1 MKEHWDP
8 RARGVEQAARPGW
21 FFTGRR
27 QALSQLVAWLTA
39 APDPADNVRVVT
51 GGPGSGKSAVLA
63 RLVTMSDPRYRAGM
77 PGPLAADDPVAGLP
91 PGAIDVAVHAR
102 AAPTDEVL
110 SALAAAAGA
119 PQADLD
125 GLIDRLLERR
135 EAFTIAVDALD
146 EADDPPA
153 LALALR
159 RLASETADA
168 GVRLLVGTRP
178 GGPDRRL
185 ITALGLST
193 RDDDPALIDL
203 DTSAYLSQD
212 DLAEYV
218 RRRLLLTDVPPVRA
232 GRTPRIGAGRPSP
245 ARSPTPSPAPPIRRS

>member
-1 MKEHWDP
+1 M
-8 RARGVEQAARPGW
+8 
-21 FFTGRR
+21 
-27 QALSQLVAWLTA
+27 
-39 APDPADNVRVVT
+39 
-51 GGPGSGKSAVLA
+51 LA

-77 PGPLAADDPVAGLP
+77 PGPLAADDPVADLP

-102 AAPTDEVL
+102 TAPTDEVV

-153 LALALR
+153 LALTLR

-203 DTSAYLSQD
+203 DT
-212 DLAEYV
+212 
-218 RRRLLLTDVPPVRA
+218 PPTCPETISPSMCAAGCCSPTSRPPPA
-232 GRTPRIGAGRPSP
+232 GRTPRTGAGRPSP
-245 ARSPTPSPAPPIRRS
+245 ARSPPPSPAPPIRRS